1 MIGNYL
7 RLTGC
12 ILLSLFTFQ
21 AFAEQITVTVT
32 TNDPTAAAI
41 GYTVKGKESG
51 GSGKSY
57 TGHGPSNQKYAFGF
71 RKTSVKGK
79 NISCGSAMLTKN
91 SNVTLVTKGNRCH
104 SVISR

>member
-51 GSGKSY
+51 GSGTSY
-57 TGHGPSNQKYAFGF
+57 TGHGPSNQTYAFGF

>member
-1 MIGNYL
+1 MVKNFGRATSCMI
-7 RLTGC
+7 
-12 ILLSLFTFQ
+12 LSLLTLQ
-21 AFAEQITVTVT
+21 AFAEQITVSVT

-41 GYTVKGKESG
+41 GYTVEGKESG

-57 TGHGPSNQKYAFGF
+57 TGHGPSNQTYAFGF

-79 NISCGSAMLTKN
+79 NISCGSAVLTKN

-104 SVISR
+104 SIISR